1 MDDIVELYR
10 TRKNEPVTR
19 LAVFYGSDAN
29 SQALGSAY
37 LELAKKR
44 GIDVVA
50 SAALPSGITDP
61 TPVIGPVLRTKPQVI
76 ILNLFTD
83 DTILVT
89 RALRNL
95 GVTAPLVGSGSGV
108 TVKAIPEAL
117 GKQADNL
124 MGTVAWNGD
133 LPIKGVA
140 EFDAV
145 YKKAYPSEPLV
156 PQEAGEG
163 YAIGLLIGRAL
174 EGAGSDDPNKLRDAI
189 STIDIPAILPGG
201 RIQFA
206 ENGQNKDIIPLLVG
220 WKDGALHTMW
230 PKEYQT
236 TQPALP

>member
-1 MDDIVELYR
+1 MRAIAMPRL
-10 TRKNEPVTR
+10 TRSAWP
-19 LAVFYGSDAN
+19 FN
-29 SQALGSAY
+29 SQALGAAY
-37 LELAKKR
+37 LDLAKKR
-44 GIDVVA
+44 DIDVVT

-61 TPVIGPVLRTKPQVI
+61 APVIGPVLRTKPQVI

-108 TVKAIPEAL
+108 TVKAIPQAL

-124 MGTVAWNGD
+124 MGTVAWNSD

-140 EFDAV
+140 EFDAA

-163 YAIGLLIGRAL
+163 YAIGLLIARAL
-174 EGAGSDDPNKLRDAI
+174 EDAGSDDPKKLRDAI
-189 STIDIPAILPGG
+189 AAVDMPSILPGK

-206 ENGQNKDIIPLLVG
+206 DNGQNKDIVPLLVG

-236 TQPALP
+236 AEPVLP